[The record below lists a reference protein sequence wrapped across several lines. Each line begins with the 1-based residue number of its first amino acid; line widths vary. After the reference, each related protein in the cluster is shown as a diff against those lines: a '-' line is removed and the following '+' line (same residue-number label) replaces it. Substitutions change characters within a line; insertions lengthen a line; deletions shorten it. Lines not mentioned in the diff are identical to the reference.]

1 MLLFLPSK
9 SEQEMLERGDCEK
22 PTPQQVHQRKSCKSL
37 EDKVMHDLLQVVL
50 SCPPELEQEH
60 GKHCCTGQS
69 PLPSLQPDQC
79 KNITWGIGF
88 FPRTPVTQPEFG
100 ILSRGFGVSGSSR
113 TSFMPCVRRRSHADE
128 VVVFS
133 VGGGWS

>member
-1 MLLFLPSK
+1 M
-9 SEQEMLERGDCEK
+9 
-22 PTPQQVHQRKSCKSL
+22 KSL
-37 EDKVMHDLLQVVL
+37 LLNRFTKGKAARALRTEKVMRDLLRVVL

-69 PLPSLQPDQC
+69 SLPSLQPDRC

-88 FPRTPVTQPEFG
+88 FPRAPVTQPEFG
-100 ILSRGFGVSGSSR
+100 ILARGFGVSGSSR
-113 TSFMPCVRRRSHADE
+113 TSFMPRVRRSHADA
-128 VVVFS
+128 VVLFS